1 MTMLGV
7 SMKKGVFAFNQFNWG
22 ISKVDVFGIV
32 LNVGLDIFDSIQ
44 RGVSSKGIMLGA
56 ALTAAKSVG
65 LIYLDKV
72 IIYGATAIGNCFGP
86 GGAVVGFAVGVVI
99 AFVVNII
106 FGGILDNLIDRI
118 AK

>member
-7 SMKKGVFAFNQFNWG
+7 SMKKGVLAFNQFNWG

-72 IIYGATAIGNCFGP
+72 IIYNYIWRNCNRKLFWSRRSCSRICCWRSYC
-86 GGAVVGFAVGVVI
+86 FCSKYN
-99 AFVVNII
+99 FWRNI
-106 FGGILDNLIDRI
+106 R
-118 AK
+118 

>member
-1 MTMLGV
+1 
-7 SMKKGVFAFNQFNWG
+7 
-22 ISKVDVFGIV
+22 
-32 LNVGLDIFDSIQ
+32 
-44 RGVSSKGIMLGA
+44 MLGA

-72 IIYGATAIGNCFGP
+72 IIYGATAIGNCFSP

-99 AFVVNII
+99 ASVVNII

-118 AK
+118 EK